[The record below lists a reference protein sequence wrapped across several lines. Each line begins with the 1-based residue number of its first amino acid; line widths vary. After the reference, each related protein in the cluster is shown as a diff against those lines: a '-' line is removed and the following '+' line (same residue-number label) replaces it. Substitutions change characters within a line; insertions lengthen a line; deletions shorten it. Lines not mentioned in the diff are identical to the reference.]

1 MAVKILIDS
10 ASDLNQEKANELGIV
25 LMPIK
30 VQFGEEEFLD
40 GINLLPSDFYD
51 KLTSSKELP
60 QTSLIN
66 EYQFE
71 EKFKELTQNGDDVVA
86 ITLSSKLSGTYNCA
100 NEASKKFEGKVFV
113 VDSLNAC
120 LGERILGEYA
130 LILANEGL
138 SAKEIATKLNEK
150 KTKIHVTAV
159 IDTLKY
165 LKKGGRISAATAFVG
180 EMLSIKPLV
189 AVIDGEVKVIG
200 KCHGIKKGYLL
211 VCDSVKENGG
221 IDFSMPHGLIWAGND
236 NTNIKNFKVI
246 SERFWKENE
255 DDILLHRIGCTIG
268 THVGP
273 GAIGVAFFEK

>member
-10 ASDLNQEKANELGIV
+10 ASDLSQEKADELGII

-30 VQFGEEEFLD
+30 VQFGENEYLD
-40 GINLLPSDFYD
+40 GINLSPSEFYD
-51 KLTSSKELP
+51 KLTTSKDLP

-71 EKFKELTQNGDDVVA
+71 EKFKELTQNGYDVVA

-100 NEASKKFEGKVFV
+100 NEASKKFNNKVFV
-113 VDSLNAC
+113 VDSLNAS

-130 LILANEGL
+130 ANLAKKSL
-138 SAKEIATKLNEK
+138 SAQEITNNLNEK
-150 KTKIHVTAV
+150 KTKIHITAV

-165 LKKGGRISAATAFVG
+165 LKKGGRISVATAFVG
-180 EMLSIKPLV
+180 EMLSIKPV
-189 AVIDGEVKVIG
+189 IAVIEGEVKVIG
-200 KCHGIKKGYLL
+200 KCHGLKKGYLSI
-211 VCDSVKENGG
+211 CDYVLNKGG
-221 IDFSMPHGLIWAGND
+221 IDFSMPYGLIWAGNND
-236 NTNIKNFKVI
+236 SNIKSFKLI
-246 SERFWKENE
+246 SERFWKEYE
-255 DDILLHRIGCTIG
+255 DEIMLHQIGSTIG

>member
-1 MAVKILIDS
+1 MSVKILVDS
-10 ASDLNQEKANELGIV
+10 ASDLNETQANELGVI

-30 VQFGEEEFLD
+30 VQFGEEEYLD
-40 GINLLPSDFYD
+40 GVTLLPDEFYN
-51 KLTSSKELP
+51 KLESEKELP
-60 QTSLIN
+60 KTSLIN

-71 EKFKELTQNGDDVVA
+71 EKFKELTENGDEVVA
-86 ITLSSKLSGTYNCA
+86 ITISSNLSGTYRCA
-100 NEASKKFEGKVFV
+100 SEAAKKFDGKVFA

-120 LGERILGEYA
+120 LGERILCEYA
-130 LILANEGL
+130 IRLAKEGL
-138 SAKEIATKLNEK
+138 SAKEIAAILDEK
-150 KTKIHVTAV
+150 KSKINVVAV

-180 EMLSIKPLV
+180 EILSIKPMI

-200 KCHGIKKGYLL
+200 KCHGIKKGYLSLCDL
-211 VCDSVKENGG
+211 VHNKGG
-221 IDFSMPHGLIWAGND
+221 IDFDMPHGLVWSGNND
-236 NTNIKNFKVI
+236 SNINSFKTI

-255 DDILLHRIGCTIG
+255 SDIGLFRLGSTIG